1 VRWLEIEMNAQQKRS
16 AVAAV
21 VLAAG
26 MSRRMG
32 TPKQLLRIGGKT
44 ILEDTLQNVCG
55 SNIGEIILVLG
66 HGADD
71 IQKTI
76 ATENL
81 KVVVNPDYQQGMGT
95 SLRSGLA
102 AVSTD
107 ATAAL
112 IVLAD
117 QPWVTAETL
126 NSLIACHQSEA
137 ADHNSYV

>member
-1 VRWLEIEMNAQQKRS
+1 LAGDRNECS
-16 AVAAV
+16 AKAVCGCGSSACRRDVTAHGDAEATAADW
-21 VLAAG
+21 
-26 MSRRMG
+26 R
-32 TPKQLLRIGGKT
+32 KT

-126 NSLIACHQSEA
+126 NSLIVCHQSE
-137 ADHNSYV
+137 SRRS

>member
-1 VRWLEIEMNAQQKRS
+1 MNAQQKRS

-126 NSLIACHQSEA
+126 NSLIACHQSE
-137 ADHNSYV
+137 SRRS